1 MKIKIKNKINKH
13 LLLLILGSVNLHIY
27 SNEVTL
33 VVEGIGDSKA
43 NAIIDAQRNALR
55 TSYGEFVSNNLTT
68 LDNELTKNETV
79 NLVSGTIKES
89 KVLSESLN
97 DFSIPPITEV
107 LMEITVNKGKLVSFA
122 KAIGDNV
129 EIQGSLFGAELKQ
142 QEINKKNERVAM
154 EHLVEKAKTMAAFFD
169 YNLEVGSPKKLSN
182 TNFYLIQQKLILT
195 TNKNYLNLLKSIE
208 NTMLEISMSK
218 AERDKYDELNVEYY
232 PVFITDVQ
240 NSKCIN
246 SEVADDYYYLGYR
259 DDAGKIIIEPKDRL
273 KLIKNLNIDTPSFP
287 LYQEEEEAYPF
298 LHSQCNV
305 GTRKF
310 IFLRS
315 NPDDALVS
323 IRQIINESIMN
334 YDLYRN
340 SNNDSYRLYPKPFK
354 SDKPPYKGSGKLGGN
369 TTSFLDGGIR
379 GFGGDFILNKVRQWQ
394 PNDRELVLEI
404 EPKWSDGIET
414 NYPDYYLLKYEYP
427 DFFTKDNEFTR
438 FAKEVHRTYSD
449 NSGEGLSSYDG
460 SQYTFPEIKV
470 RILTEKGGF
479 FSNPIYV
486 DPFGNKSTV
495 VDMFGN
501 NPRKPYIP
509 SESEGFYNGCNEKR
523 CLKGLL
529 KFHLGYEFSRLS
541 YDDVVSVDELSS
553 ITNYSV
559 SPDKL
564 TKRE

>member
-1 MKIKIKNKINKH
+1 MINKSRKKINKF
-13 LLLLILGSVNLHIY
+13 LFLIILSSINFNIL
-27 SNEVTL
+27 SDEVTL
-33 VVEGIGDSKA
+33 VVKGVGDSKA

-142 QEINKKNERVAM
+142 QEINKENERVAM

-182 TNFYLIQQKLILT
+182 TNFYLIKQKLILT
-195 TNKNYLNLLKSIE
+195 TNKNYLNLLESIE

-218 AERDKYDELNVEYY
+218 AERDKYDELNVEYH
-232 PVFITDVQ
+232 PVFITDIQ

-246 SEVADDYYYLGYR
+246 SKGADDYYYLGYR
-259 DDAGKIIIEPKDRL
+259 DDAGERLIEPDERL
-273 KLIKNLNIDTPSFP
+273 KLIKNSNIDTPSFP
-287 LYQEEEEAYPF
+287 LYQEAYPH
-298 LHSQCNV
+298 LDSQCGV
-305 GTRKF
+305 GMRKF

-315 NPDDALVS
+315 NPENALAS

-334 YDLYRN
+334 YDLYRD
-340 SNNDSYRLYPKPFK
+340 SNNDSYRLYPKPF
-354 SDKPPYKGSGKLGGN
+354 DTDEPGSESGRVGGY

-379 GFGGDFILNKVRQWQ
+379 GLGGDFILNKVRRWQ
-394 PNDRELVLEI
+394 PNDKEIVLEV
-404 EPKWSDGIET
+404 EPRSQ
-414 NYPDYYLLKYEYP
+414 YYLFSYEYP

-438 FAKEVHRTYSD
+438 FAKEVHRTYGGMRR
-449 NSGEGLSSYDG
+449 NYDDG
-460 SQYTFPEIKV
+460 YYESTPIIV
-470 RILTEKGGF
+470 RILTEKGGY
-479 FSNPIYV
+479 FSDPEYAT
-486 DPFGNKSTV
+486 PFGYKEFT

-501 NPRKPYIP
+501 PNIWGNNSGSELEYTY
-509 SESEGFYNGCNEKR
+509 SESEGFYNGCNERR

-541 YDDVVSVDELSS
+541 FDDVVSLDELSS

-564 TKRE
+564 TKR

>member
-1 MKIKIKNKINKH
+1 MINKSRKKINKY
-13 LLLLILGSVNLHIY
+13 LFLIILSSINFNIL
-27 SNEVTL
+27 SDEVTL
-33 VVEGIGDSKA
+33 VVKGVGDSKA

-55 TSYGEFVSNNLTT
+55 ASYGEFVSNNLTT
-68 LDNELTKNETV
+68 LDIELTKNETV

-142 QEINKKNERVAM
+142 QEINKENERVAM

-182 TNFYLIQQKLILT
+182 TNFYLIKQKLILT
-195 TNKNYLNLLKSIE
+195 TNKNYLNLLESIE

-218 AERDKYDELNVEYY
+218 AERDKYDELNVEYH
-232 PVFITDVQ
+232 PVFITDIR

-246 SEVADDYYYLGYR
+246 SKGADDYYYLGYR
-259 DDAGKIIIEPKDRL
+259 DDAGKIMIEPDDRL
-273 KLIKNLNIDTPSFP
+273 KFINNLNIDTPSFP
-287 LYQEEEEAYPF
+287 LYQEEY
-298 LHSQCNV
+298 LDSQCDV
-305 GTRKF
+305 GMRKF

-315 NPDDALVS
+315 NPEDALAS
-323 IRQIINESIMN
+323 IRKIINESIMN
-334 YDLYRN
+334 YDLYRD
-340 SNNDSYRLYPKPFK
+340 SNNDSYRLYPKPFDTDEPG
-354 SDKPPYKGSGKLGGN
+354 SGSGKIGGN

-379 GFGGDFILNKVRQWQ
+379 GFGGDLILNKVRQWQ
-394 PNDRELVLEI
+394 PNDKEIVLEV
-404 EPKWSDGIET
+404 EPKSE
-414 NYPDYYLLKYEYP
+414 YYLLNYEYP

-438 FAKEVHRTYSD
+438 FAKEVHRTFGGMRNNY
-449 NSGEGLSSYDG
+449 EDG
-460 SQYTFPEIKV
+460 YYASTPIRI
-470 RILTEKGGF
+470 RILTEKGGY
-479 FSNPIYV
+479 FSDPEYA
-486 DPFGNKSTV
+486 DPFGYTEFA

-501 NPRKPYIP
+501 RNIGGYNSGSELEYTY
-509 SESEGFYNGCNEKR
+509 SESEGFYNGCNERR

-541 YDDVVSVDELSS
+541 FDDVVSLDELSS

-564 TKRE
+564 TKR